1 MVQKTITV
9 VKIGGREYT
18 IRSVESQEYIHK
30 VAIYVN
36 NKIEERLKRGGLILS
51 TSMVV
56 MLAAIN
62 LADEVIKLQDKV
74 EKLQRELVRCIRF
87 WMRMMMFPYHQMFM
101 MYPEE
106 LNDNFLFKFTYN
118 PSKRPSGCFL
128 FFAGNIN
135 KSR

>member
-36 NKIEERLKRGGLILS
+36 NKIEEVEARQPNLS

-74 EKLQRELVRCIRF
+74 E
-87 WMRMMMFPYHQMFM
+87 
-101 MYPEE
+101 
-106 LNDNFLFKFTYN
+106 
-118 PSKRPSGCFL
+118 
-128 FFAGNIN
+128 
-135 KSR
+135 